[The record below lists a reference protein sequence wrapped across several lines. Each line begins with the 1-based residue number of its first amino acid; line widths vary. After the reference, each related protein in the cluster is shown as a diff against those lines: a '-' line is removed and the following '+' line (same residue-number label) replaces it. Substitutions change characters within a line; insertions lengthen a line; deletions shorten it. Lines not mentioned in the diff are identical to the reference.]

1 MANRSRSTRWRPLV
15 AVLLCASLLGACASV
30 PAQSNGASDP
40 YAGTNRALRGHAAIV
55 ELASGEVAAP
65 VRQVVV
71 GREETTWLGED
82 GPDSAPTESV
92 RRVIA
97 LRRYSGWQ
105 WGLLAA
111 LVGTAILVD
120 EDVALDLALDV
131 AVDLAFAYLE
141 SGGGE
146 LPPELGKIVY
156 SAPTEAH

>member
-1 MANRSRSTRWRPLV
+1 
-15 AVLLCASLLGACASV
+15 LGACASV
-30 PAQSNGASDP
+30 PKQSNGASDP

-82 GPDSAPTESV
+82 GPDSAPTADV

-97 LRRYSGWQ
+97 LRSSRAWG

-111 LVGTAILVD
+111 LVGTEILID
-120 EDVALDLALDV
+120 EDLALDV
-131 AVDLAFAYLE
+131 ALDVAVNLAFSYLE
-141 SGGGE
+141 AGAGE
-146 LPPELGKIVY
+146 MPPELGKIVY
-156 SAPTEAH
+156 SAPTESH